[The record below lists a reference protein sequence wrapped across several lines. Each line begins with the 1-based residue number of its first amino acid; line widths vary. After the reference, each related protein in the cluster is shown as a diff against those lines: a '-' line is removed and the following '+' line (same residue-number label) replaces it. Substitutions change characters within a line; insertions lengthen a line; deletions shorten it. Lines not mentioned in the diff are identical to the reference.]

1 MTRRILNFIFSAI
14 RLRSISL
21 ALWVDAYS
29 NHKPT
34 HGGK

>member
-1 MTRRILNFIFSAI
+1 MYRLLRFIASAI
-14 RLRSISL
+14 RLRSISF
-21 ALWVDAYS
+21 ALWVDDFE